1 MNFSSISIK
10 GRYSALIAY
19 MVMFISIPIV
29 WLIAVQLS
37 DLPSVILPPPSKVWA
52 VLTAEFS
59 SLWYHTGV
67 TIGEAVLGYAV
78 ANVIAIF
85 LAVLFIYSPWTE
97 HFVTPWMVLI
107 RNVPFVTVASILI
120 VTLGDGL
127 GTKVIVVVL
136 VSFFPLLANLV
147 KGLNSAP
154 PELIDRM
161 KVMNASRWQV
171 FKRVLWP
178 AALPYYVAAHEIA
191 FTGSIIG
198 AIVAEWFFARKGLGF
213 LIVQSTIEYRAD
225 RLYAVTLIASLL
237 AIAAYLLCKLWEH
250 WVFRWKRR

>member
-1 MNFSSISIK
+1 MSDSKSGAK
-10 GRYSALIAY
+10 GRFSALIAY
-19 MVMFISIPIV
+19 AVMFISIPIV
-29 WLIAVQLS
+29 WLIAVEMS
-37 DLPSVILPPPSKVWA
+37 GLPSVILPPPSKVLD
-52 VLTAEFS
+52 VLLNEFS
-59 SLWYHTGV
+59 TLMYHTRV
-67 TIGEAVLGYAV
+67 TLSVAILGYLV
-78 ANVIAIF
+78 ANLIAIF
-85 LAVLFIYSPWTE
+85 LSVLFVYSPWSE

-147 KGLNSAP
+147 KGLNAAP

-161 KVMNASRWQV
+161 KVMNASKWQV

-250 WVFRWKRR
+250 WVFRWRRR